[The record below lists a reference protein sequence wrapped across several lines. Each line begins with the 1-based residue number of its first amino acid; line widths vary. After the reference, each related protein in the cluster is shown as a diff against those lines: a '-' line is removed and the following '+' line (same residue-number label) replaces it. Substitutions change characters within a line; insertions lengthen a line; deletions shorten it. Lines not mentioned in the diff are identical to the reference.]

1 MSKYDTDV
9 TRWSSEGRLYQID
22 YAMEA
27 VKKGNA
33 TVGLKSN
40 THVVL
45 VALRRSPQAELAS
58 YQEKIFKLD
67 PKMGM
72 AIAGLT
78 SDGRELAGFIRTEC
92 MNHRYVFDE
101 MQPVS
106 RLADLVGDRHQSNT
120 MKPGRRPYGVGCL
133 LAGYD
138 GKTNLYQTCPSGNYY
153 DYKAFAIGNRSQ
165 SARTYFE
172 SRFTTFADMPLDD
185 LVHHGLRALA
195 TTCGDGV
202 ELKPEN
208 TAIAIVGND
217 RDFQMSGEEETKKW
231 LDSFKVED
239 PAAAGPTDEGEEAM
253 DMN

>member
-9 TRWSSEGRLYQID
+9 TRWSSEGRLYQIE

-40 THVVL
+40 SHVVL

-78 SDGRELAGFIRTEC
+78 SDARDLAVYIRTEM
-92 MNHRYVFDE
+92 MNHRYVFDD

-106 RLADLVGDRHQSNT
+106 RLLEQVGDRHQANT

-133 LAGYD
+133 IAGFD

-172 SRFTTFADMPLDD
+172 NHYTTFTDMPLDD

-195 TTCGDGV
+195 TTCADGV

-208 TAIAIVGND
+208 TTVAIVGAD
-217 RDFQMSGEEETKKW
+217 RDFTIYSEDETKKW
-231 LDSFKVED
+231 LDTFKAPE
-239 PAAAGPTDEGEEAM
+239 AEAM
-253 DMN
+253 ETED